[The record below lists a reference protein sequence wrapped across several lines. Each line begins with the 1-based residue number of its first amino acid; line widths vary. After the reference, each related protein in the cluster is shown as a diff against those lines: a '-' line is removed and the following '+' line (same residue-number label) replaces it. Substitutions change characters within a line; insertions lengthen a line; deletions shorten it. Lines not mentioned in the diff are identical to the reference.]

1 MNQRV
6 TIAPKFGLFSTLC
19 AATILLLLGSSAL
32 AEPTRC
38 FLTYDVEGWSILYKV
53 ARGTGHIDCRDG
65 QTADVAIVAHGG
77 GFTLGTQD
85 VKQGRGRFSGTES
98 IADLYGTYVEAAAHA
113 GIGSGV
119 SVDARAMF
127 KGNKRLSL
135 TGTGSGISLGLAFGG
150 FTIRPR

>member
-6 TIAPKFGLFSTLC
+6 TNRSRSGLFSTIC
-19 AATILLLLGSSAL
+19 AATILLLVDSSAL

-38 FLTYDVEGWSILYKV
+38 YLTYDVEGWSILYKV
-53 ARGTGHIDCRDG
+53 ARGTGSIDCKDG

-85 VKQGRGRFSGTES
+85 VKQGRGRFSGTER
-98 IADLYGTYVEAAAHA
+98 IADLYGTYVEADAHA
-113 GIGSGV
+113 GIGGGA

-135 TGTGSGISLGLAFGG
+135 AGTGSGISLGVAFGG